1 MHARLGLVL
10 SMWFL
15 LIPTAGLS
23 AEPAAVAPKPG
34 PKRAEFDRL
43 LAEWKDLLAELATL
57 QVEYRK
63 ADDAARAEIQ
73 KKWGPLIEKGDALEP
88 QLIKAAEAAF
98 VEAPNADKQVTDLLV
113 DILMGEVQ
121 TRPFQVQTDDYEEA
135 QRLAKL
141 LLDHSCQDK
150 RIDNAA
156 GIAAYALD
164 DFDAAEKYLKLAQEN
179 KLPIGSGLDPVDG
192 LLKAFLKDPA
202 RYKKAWAEEQKIR
215 QAEAK
220 ADNLPRVLLKTSK
233 GDVELELFE
242 DQAPNTVA
250 NFISLVEKGFYTGLT
265 FHRVLPGFMA
275 QAGCPKGD
283 GTGGPGYRIPCECYP
298 PDKFRLHFRGSLSM
312 AHGGRNTGGSQFFIT
327 FLPTSHLD
335 GRHTVFGRV
344 IKGFDVLPKLQRRD
358 PTEPNPPKPDT
369 ILEAKVLRKRAH
381 DYVPTT
387 LPE

>member
-10 SMWFL
+10 SLLFL
-15 LIPTAGLS
+15 LAPAGHLWAQQYQS
-23 AEPAAVAPKPG
+23 QPG
-34 PKRAEFDRL
+34 PKRAESSRL
-43 LAEWKDLLAELATL
+43 LVEWKGLLAELAML
-57 QVEYRK
+57 QVDYRK
-63 ADDAARAEIQ
+63 AAEAERAEIQ
-73 KKWGPLIEKGDALEP
+73 KKWGALIEKGDALEP
-88 QLIKAAEAAF
+88 QLFKAAEAAF
-98 VEAPNADKQVTDLLV
+98 IEAPNADTKLTDLLV
-113 DILMGEVQ
+113 DGLIGRVQ
-121 TRPFQVQTDDYEEA
+121 TRPFQVQSDDYEEA

-150 RIDNAA
+150 RIYNAA

-164 DFDAAEKYLKLAQEN
+164 DFDAAEKHLKLAQAN
-179 KLPIGSGLDPVDG
+179 KLPIGSGLEPVDG
-192 LLKAFLKDPA
+192 LLKAFLKGPA

-233 GDVELELFE
+233 GDIELELFE

-275 QAGCPKGD
+275 QVGCPKGD
-283 GTGGPGYRIPCECYP
+283 GSGGPGYRIPCECYP
-298 PDKFRLHFRGSLSM
+298 PDKFRLHYRGSLSM
-312 AHGGRNTGGSQFFIT
+312 AKGEPRDTGGSQFFIT

-335 GRHTVFGRV
+335 GAHTVFGRV
-344 IKGFDVLPKLQRRD
+344 IRGFDVLPKLQRRD
-358 PTEPNPPKPDT
+358 PTEPNPPRPDT
-369 ILEAKVLRKRAH
+369 IVEAKVLRKRAH